1 MLALALV
8 GPLTD
13 TTENLTVVEESLARV
28 EIVVLASDVLDLP
41 ATSTPVRFGRDH
53 DWR

>member
-1 MLALALV
+1 MAFHAKCRASFWRRV
-8 GPLTD
+8 GD
-13 TTENLTVVEESLARV
+13 SEQARV